1 MRLSIKT
8 KQVAGVVLIVGLAV
22 VILSAIHLAWITRIH
37 LRESLSRGEMV
48 AQFVFE
54 RASGVVTTREQ
65 AYSALQGDPGL
76 RSLLLSSIAY
86 SEHVTSAAIV
96 DPRNVAI
103 VHSSPTLEGQVL
115 EPQPLLKNL
124 LDQGPLDQFQAITA
138 DRTFEV
144 QQPLLMRREAP
155 APPPAPAAGTGS
167 GAAGGA
173 GSGGAGAAGPGGA
186 AAGAAAG
193 ASGGGAGGAGGA
205 AVNTADAAA
214 AAAAAS
220 AQGGTEQFGS
230 IRVGVSTTLIRKD
243 LRQALWNSA
252 TTAFISLIVATG
264 IALLL
269 AQWTLRPVHVLK
281 SGLSRLGR
289 GEFDVKLDLP
299 PGDEFGELGDSFNLL
314 SAELSAVRSQLAAG
328 QVAPFES
335 VVDRLEDAVAMFNPE
350 GQLLFANAAMRGALP
365 ESSSGASLHEA
376 LAPAHPYRALVEQ
389 ALQSRRSQGPVSQ
402 AVPVPG
408 AAGGIE
414 QLLTAHAI
422 EHADRRFLGVMLVA
436 RNLAYLG
443 QVQSTLRYS
452 RKLASLNRLLAGVA
466 HEVKNPLNAM
476 TIHLE
481 LLKQK
486 LSGGVA
492 AFAAGGRQSRVSE
505 AAAGGAGLGA
515 GAAGGGGV
523 GAGPLGSPGGG
534 GGATL
539 SGAGGGLFGAAL
551 AGEDAGGGVGGGR
564 GGAGAGV
571 GGGGGERVLVE
582 VPAVMK
588 HVGVIGAEI
597 RRLDEVV
604 QGFLKFSRP
613 EELNLEPTDLSV
625 LVTEVAEVVDP
636 QAVDAGVQVV
646 VECPPDLPRISGDR
660 PVLRQAL
667 LNLALNACQAM
678 PNGGTLRFRGR
689 PVADRRVSLT
699 VEDTGVGIPP
709 EHLPRIFDLYFTTR
723 EQGSGI
729 GLSMVYRAIQLHD
742 GSIEVQSTPGH
753 GTVFTLTLPQA

>member
-115 EPQPLLKNL
+115 EPAPLLKNL
-124 LDQGPLDQFQAITA
+124 LEQGPLDQFQAITG

-155 APPPAPAAGTGS
+155 TPAPAPAAG
-167 GAAGGA
+167 
-173 GSGGAGAAGPGGA
+173 
-186 AAGAAAG
+186 AAGAA
-193 ASGGGAGGAGGA
+193 S
-205 AVNTADAAA
+205 
-214 AAAAAS
+214 AAS
-220 AQGGTEQFGS
+220 AASANAAAQAAGGTEQFGS
-230 IRVGVSTTLIRKD
+230 IRVGVSTTLIRRD

-264 IALLL
+264 VALLL

-328 QVAPFES
+328 QAAPFES

-350 GQLLFANAAMRGALP
+350 GQLLFANPAMRSALP
-365 ESSSGASLHEA
+365 DTSAGANLHEA
-376 LAPAHPYRALVEQ
+376 LAPSHPYRTLVEQ

-492 AFAAGGRQSRVSE
+492 AFAAGGRGSRVTE
-505 AAAGGAGLGA
+505 AAAGAGGAGLGA
-515 GAAGGGGV
+515 GAAGGGG
-523 GAGPLGSPGGG
+523 AGGFGGPGTGGS

-539 SGAGGGLFGAAL
+539 SGAGAGLFGAAL
-551 AGEDAGGGVGGGR
+551 AGDEGAGGVGGR
-564 GGAGAGV
+564 GA
-571 GGGGGERVLVE
+571 GGGGERVLVE

-588 HVGVIGAEI
+588 HVTVIGAEI

-613 EELNLEPTDLSV
+613 EELNLEPTDLSA
-625 LVTEVAEVVDP
+625 LVGEVAEVVDP

-723 EQGSGI
+723 DQGSGI

>member
-1 MRLSIKT
+1 MRT
-8 KQVAGVVLIVGLAV
+8 AVLVGLA
-22 VILSAIHLAWITRIH
+22 ALA
-37 LRESLSRGEMV
+37 
-48 AQFVFE
+48 
-54 RASGVVTTREQ
+54 VTT
-65 AYSALQGDPGL
+65 L
-76 RSLLLSSIAY
+76 
-86 SEHVTSAAIV
+86 V
-96 DPRNVAI
+96 
-103 VHSSPTLEGQVL
+103 
-115 EPQPLLKNL
+115 
-124 LDQGPLDQFQAITA
+124 
-138 DRTFEV
+138 
-144 QQPLLMRREAP
+144 
-155 APPPAPAAGTGS
+155 
-167 GAAGGA
+167 
-173 GSGGAGAAGPGGA
+173 
-186 AAGAAAG
+186 
-193 ASGGGAGGAGGA
+193 
-205 AVNTADAAA
+205 
-214 AAAAAS
+214 
-220 AQGGTEQFGS
+220 
-230 IRVGVSTTLIRKD
+230 
-243 LRQALWNSA
+243 
-252 TTAFISLIVATG
+252 
-264 IALLL
+264 ALLL

-328 QVAPFES
+328 QAAPFES

-350 GQLLFANAAMRGALP
+350 GQLLFANAAMRSALP
-365 ESSSGASLHEA
+365 ESSSGVNLHEA
-376 LAPAHPYRALVEQ
+376 LSPGHPYRTLVEQ

-492 AFAAGGRQSRVSE
+492 AFAAGGRQSRMTE
-505 AAAGGAGLGA
+505 AAAGGGLGA
-515 GAAGGGGV
+515 GAGGGAGAGLGTGLGAAGTGASGTGGGV
-523 GAGPLGSPGGG
+523 GSFSGSGGGG

-539 SGAGGGLFGAAL
+539 SGAGGGLFGTAL
-551 AGEDAGGGVGGGR
+551 ADDAPGGSGGGGR
-564 GGAGAGV
+564 GAGGAGAGFGSGV
-571 GGGGGERVLVE
+571 GASAGGGGGERVLVE
-582 VPAVMK
+582 VPSVMK
-588 HVGVIGAEI
+588 HVTVIGAEI

-625 LVTEVAEVVDP
+625 LVSEVAEVVDP

-689 PVADRRVSLT
+689 VVADRRVSLT

-723 EQGSGI
+723 DQGSGI